1 MTKIRNP
8 LSIEN
13 VLSNMISKL
22 NEDEVKNLTNKSI
35 SHFRKCS
42 DPDDK
47 DHNLHLGDAIKL
59 DIIMQ
64 RNSLGTPLMDNFQIM
79 LDEEFKKVNSFEN
92 LENTLLKVGGRV
104 GNLMDVVQEAMDPE
118 SPLGKDLSKKEKDLI
133 SKSFYEDESENKVA
147 EETLEYE
154 AKDLDELWTILGDED
169 YNDDIV
175 MNYEAKSH
183 CTNTERD
190 EIKIVDENNKIVW
203 SSN

>member
-47 DHNLHLGDAIKL
+47 DHNLYLSDAIKL

-104 GNLMDVVQEAMDPE
+104 GDLMDVVQEAMNPD
-118 SPLGKDLSKKEKDLI
+118 SALGKDLSKKEKDLI
-133 SKSFYEDESENKVA
+133 NKSIIEL
-147 EETLEYE
+147 EEKI
-154 AKDLDELWTILGDED
+154 AKLKI
-169 YNDDIV
+169 
-175 MNYEAKSH
+175 S
-183 CTNTERD
+183 
-190 EIKIVDENNKIVW
+190 IK
-203 SSN
+203 

>member
-22 NEDEVKNLTNKSI
+22 DEDEVKNLTNKSI

-47 DHNLHLGDAIKL
+47 DHNLYLSDAIKL

-133 SKSFYEDESENKVA
+133 FKSIIEL
-147 EETLEYE
+147 EEKI
-154 AKDLDELWTILGDED
+154 AKLK
-169 YNDDIV
+169 
-175 MNYEAKSH
+175 MS
-183 CTNTERD
+183 
-190 EIKIVDENNKIVW
+190 IK
-203 SSN
+203 

>member
-13 VLSNMISKL
+13 VLSSMISKL
-22 NEDEVKNLTNKSI
+22 DEDEVKNLTNKSI

-47 DHNLHLGDAIKL
+47 DHNLYLSDAIKL

-64 RNSLGTPLMDNFQIM
+64 RNYLGTPLMDNFQIM

-104 GNLMDVVQEAMDPE
+104 GNLMDVVQDAMNPE

-133 SKSFYEDESENKVA
+133 SKSIIEL
-147 EETLEYE
+147 EEKI
-154 AKDLDELWTILGDED
+154 AKLK
-169 YNDDIV
+169 
-175 MNYEAKSH
+175 MS
-183 CTNTERD
+183 
-190 EIKIVDENNKIVW
+190 IK
-203 SSN
+203 

>member
-47 DHNLHLGDAIKL
+47 DHNLYLSDAIKL

-79 LDEEFKKVNSFEN
+79 LDEEFKKVEVIVPDDQLSLAIGRKGQNVRLASHVSKWEISILTEGDESDRRQKETKKETQELIEALVIDEVIAHLLVSEGFKKVDPN
-92 LENTLLKVGGRV
+92 LEDVYFITL
-104 GNLMDVVQEAMDPE
+104 
-118 SPLGKDLSKKEKDLI
+118 KEN
-133 SKSFYEDESENKVA
+133 S
-147 EETLEYE
+147 
-154 AKDLDELWTILGDED
+154 
-169 YNDDIV
+169 
-175 MNYEAKSH
+175 
-183 CTNTERD
+183 
-190 EIKIVDENNKIVW
+190 
-203 SSN
+203 

>member
-13 VLSNMISKL
+13 VLSDMISKL
-22 NEDEVKNLTNKSI
+22 DEDEVKNLTNKSI

-47 DHNLHLGDAIKL
+47 DHNLYLSDAIKL
-59 DIIMQ
+59 DVIMQ
-64 RNSLGTPLMDNFQIM
+64 RNSLGTPLMDNFQIT

-133 SKSFYEDESENKVA
+133 
-147 EETLEYE
+147 
-154 AKDLDELWTILGDED
+154 
-169 YNDDIV
+169 
-175 MNYEAKSH
+175 AKSII
-183 CTNTERD
+183 EL
-190 EIKIVDENNKIVW
+190 EEKIAKLKMSIK
-203 SSN
+203 

>member
-47 DHNLHLGDAIKL
+47 DHNLYLSDAIKL

-104 GNLMDVVQEAMDPE
+104 GDLMDVVQEAMNPD
-118 SPLGKDLSKKEKDLI
+118 SALGKDLSKKEKDLI
-133 SKSFYEDESENKVA
+133 NKSIIEL
-147 EETLEYE
+147 EEKI
-154 AKDLDELWTILGDED
+154 AKLKICLLYTSDAA
-169 YNDDIV
+169 DD
-175 MNYEAKSH
+175 
-183 CTNTERD
+183 
-190 EIKIVDENNKIVW
+190 
-203 SSN
+203 

>member
-1 MTKIRNP
+1 MTKIRDP
-8 LSIEN
+8 LTIEN

-22 NEDEVKNLTNKSI
+22 DEDEVKNLTNKSI

-47 DHNLHLGDAIKL
+47 DHNLYLSDAIKL

-92 LENTLLKVGGRV
+92 LENTLLKIGGRV

-133 SKSFYEDESENKVA
+133 SKSIIEL
-147 EETLEYE
+147 EEKI
-154 AKDLDELWTILGDED
+154 AKLK
-169 YNDDIV
+169 
-175 MNYEAKSH
+175 MS
-183 CTNTERD
+183 
-190 EIKIVDENNKIVW
+190 IK
-203 SSN
+203 

>member
-13 VLSNMISKL
+13 VLSSMISKL
-22 NEDEVKNLTNKSI
+22 DEDEVKNLTNKSI

-47 DHNLHLGDAIKL
+47 DHNLYLSDAIKL
-59 DIIMQ
+59 DVIMQ

-104 GNLMDVVQEAMDPE
+104 GNLMDVVQEAMDPQ

-133 SKSFYEDESENKVA
+133 SKLS
-147 EETLEYE
+147 L
-154 AKDLDELWTILGDED
+154 IH
-169 YNDDIV
+169 I
-175 MNYEAKSH
+175 
-183 CTNTERD
+183 
-190 EIKIVDENNKIVW
+190 
-203 SSN
+203 

>member
-22 NEDEVKNLTNKSI
+22 DEDEVKNLTNKSI

-47 DHNLHLGDAIKL
+47 DHNLYLSDAIKL
-59 DIIMQ
+59 DVIMQ

-104 GNLMDVVQEAMDPE
+104 GNLMDVVQEAMDPQ

-133 SKSFYEDESENKVA
+133 
-147 EETLEYE
+147 
-154 AKDLDELWTILGDED
+154 
-169 YNDDIV
+169 
-175 MNYEAKSH
+175 AKSII
-183 CTNTERD
+183 EL
-190 EIKIVDENNKIVW
+190 EEKIAKLKMSIK
-203 SSN
+203 

>member
-104 GNLMDVVQEAMDPE
+104 GDLMDVVQEAMNPD
-118 SPLGKDLSKKEKDLI
+118 SALGKDLSKKEKDLI
-133 SKSFYEDESENKVA
+133 NKSIIEL
-147 EETLEYE
+147 EEKI
-154 AKDLDELWTILGDED
+154 AKLK
-169 YNDDIV
+169 
-175 MNYEAKSH
+175 MS
-183 CTNTERD
+183 
-190 EIKIVDENNKIVW
+190 IK
-203 SSN
+203 

>member
-13 VLSNMISKL
+13 VLSSMISKL
-22 NEDEVKNLTNKSI
+22 DEDEVKNLTNKSI

-47 DHNLHLGDAIKL
+47 DHNLYLSDAIKL

-104 GNLMDVVQEAMDPE
+104 GNLMDVVQEAMNPD

-133 SKSFYEDESENKVA
+133 FKSIIEL
-147 EETLEYE
+147 EEKI
-154 AKDLDELWTILGDED
+154 AKLK
-169 YNDDIV
+169 
-175 MNYEAKSH
+175 MS
-183 CTNTERD
+183 
-190 EIKIVDENNKIVW
+190 IK
-203 SSN
+203 

>member
-47 DHNLHLGDAIKL
+47 DHNLYLSDAIKL

-104 GNLMDVVQEAMDPE
+104 GDLMDVVQEAMNPD
-118 SPLGKDLSKKEKDLI
+118 SALGKDLSKKERDLI
-133 SKSFYEDESENKVA
+133 NKSIIELEEKIAKLKV
-147 EETLEYE
+147 
-154 AKDLDELWTILGDED
+154 
-169 YNDDIV
+169 
-175 MNYEAKSH
+175 S
-183 CTNTERD
+183 
-190 EIKIVDENNKIVW
+190 IK
-203 SSN
+203 

>member
-42 DPDDK
+42 VPDDN
-47 DHNLHLGDAIKL
+47 DHNLYLSDEIKL

-92 LENTLLKVGGRV
+92 LENTLLKIGGRV

-133 SKSFYEDESENKVA
+133 SKSIIEL
-147 EETLEYE
+147 EEKI
-154 AKDLDELWTILGDED
+154 AKLK
-169 YNDDIV
+169 
-175 MNYEAKSH
+175 MS
-183 CTNTERD
+183 
-190 EIKIVDENNKIVW
+190 IK
-203 SSN
+203 

>member
-22 NEDEVKNLTNKSI
+22 DEDEVKNLTNKSI

-47 DHNLHLGDAIKL
+47 DHNLYLSDAIKL
-59 DIIMQ
+59 DVIMQ

-133 SKSFYEDESENKVA
+133 SKSIIEL
-147 EETLEYE
+147 EEKI
-154 AKDLDELWTILGDED
+154 AKLK
-169 YNDDIV
+169 
-175 MNYEAKSH
+175 MA
-183 CTNTERD
+183 
-190 EIKIVDENNKIVW
+190 IK
-203 SSN
+203 

>member
-22 NEDEVKNLTNKSI
+22 DEDEVKNLTNKSI

-47 DHNLHLGDAIKL
+47 DHNLYLSDAIKL

-104 GNLMDVVQEAMDPE
+104 GDLMDVVQEAMNPD
-118 SPLGKDLSKKEKDLI
+118 SALGKDLSKKEKDLI
-133 SKSFYEDESENKVA
+133 NKSIIEL
-147 EETLEYE
+147 EEKI
-154 AKDLDELWTILGDED
+154 AKLK
-169 YNDDIV
+169 
-175 MNYEAKSH
+175 MS
-183 CTNTERD
+183 
-190 EIKIVDENNKIVW
+190 IK
-203 SSN
+203 

>member
-22 NEDEVKNLTNKSI
+22 DEDEVKNLTNKSI

-47 DHNLHLGDAIKL
+47 DHNLYLSDAIKL
-59 DIIMQ
+59 DVIMQ

-104 GNLMDVVQEAMDPE
+104 GDLMDVVQEAMNPD
-118 SPLGKDLSKKEKDLI
+118 SALGKDLSKKEKDLI
-133 SKSFYEDESENKVA
+133 SKSIIELEDKI
-147 EETLEYE
+147 
-154 AKDLDELWTILGDED
+154 AKLKLS
-169 YNDDIV
+169 V
-175 MNYEAKSH
+175 K
-183 CTNTERD
+183 
-190 EIKIVDENNKIVW
+190 
-203 SSN
+203 

>member
-79 LDEEFKKVNSFEN
+79 IDEEFKKVNSFES
-92 LENTLLKVGGRV
+92 LENTLLKIGGRV
-104 GNLMDVVQEAMDPE
+104 GDLMDVVQEAMNPD
-118 SPLGKDLSKKEKDLI
+118 SALGKDLSKKEKDLI
-133 SKSFYEDESENKVA
+133 NKSIIEL
-147 EETLEYE
+147 EEKI
-154 AKDLDELWTILGDED
+154 AKLKI
-169 YNDDIV
+169 
-175 MNYEAKSH
+175 S
-183 CTNTERD
+183 
-190 EIKIVDENNKIVW
+190 IK
-203 SSN
+203 

>member
-22 NEDEVKNLTNKSI
+22 DEDEVKNLTNKSI

-47 DHNLHLGDAIKL
+47 DHNLYLGDAIKL

-133 SKSFYEDESENKVA
+133 
-147 EETLEYE
+147 
-154 AKDLDELWTILGDED
+154 
-169 YNDDIV
+169 
-175 MNYEAKSH
+175 AKSII
-183 CTNTERD
+183 EL
-190 EIKIVDENNKIVW
+190 EEKIAKLKMSIK
-203 SSN
+203 

>member
-13 VLSNMISKL
+13 VLSSMISKL
-22 NEDEVKNLTNKSI
+22 DEDEVKNLTNKSI

-47 DHNLHLGDAIKL
+47 DHNLYLSDAIKL

-104 GNLMDVVQEAMDPE
+104 GDLMDVVQEAMDPE

-133 SKSFYEDESENKVA
+133 
-147 EETLEYE
+147 
-154 AKDLDELWTILGDED
+154 
-169 YNDDIV
+169 
-175 MNYEAKSH
+175 AKSII
-183 CTNTERD
+183 EL
-190 EIKIVDENNKIVW
+190 EEKIAKLKMSIK
-203 SSN
+203 